1 MKITVIGSGY
11 VGLVTGACLAE
22 LGNQVCC
29 FDVNQEKIDLL
40 NTGGVPI
47 YEPGLKELISGA
59 RDSDR
64 LYFTSNPADAVVFGD
79 VLFIAVGTPSDE
91 SGSSNLK
98 SRNQFV
104 GLRGAFGEVVVGR
117 NDSILKQFGFVRPY
131 IQASKWR
138 ISEPWHIYYTK

>member
-40 NTGGVPI
+40 NAGEVPI

-64 LYFTSNPADAVVFGD
+64 LYFTSNPADAIVFGD
-79 VLFIAVGTPSDE
+79 IAKISNNATISVLIFEKYGSWIAARPLIVCLLKLIEYTIYFFLI
-91 SGSSNLK
+91 SSI
-98 SRNQFV
+98 
-104 GLRGAFGEVVVGR
+104 
-117 NDSILKQFGFVRPY
+117 ILK
-131 IQASKWR
+131 AS
-138 ISEPWHIYYTK
+138 IIGILSLSSFDLAIL